1 MSDAHDIEQIARVLW
16 SVMRGPVYKHPD
28 NELEDMQPVHPVWGI
43 ARAILPLLSA
53 AEAKGAEQM
62 RERAADEI
70 HDHVAGTYEERI
82 AIMCAIRALPIK
94 EG

>member
-1 MSDAHDIEQIARVLW
+1 MSGAHDIEQIARAIE
-16 SVMRGPVYKHPD
+16 PD
-28 NELEDMQPVHPVWGI
+28 LFANFPKIELYRSNYEAAYAK

-53 AEAKGAEQM
+53 AREEGAREM